1 MCIIVGVVGGGGVVV
16 DVVVVESFH
25 FLREN
30 EKRSESG
37 FEQEE

>member
-1 MCIIVGVVGGGGVVV
+1 
-16 DVVVVESFH
+16 VVVVESFH

-37 FEQEE
+37 FEQEEEEWENVNLRREEK